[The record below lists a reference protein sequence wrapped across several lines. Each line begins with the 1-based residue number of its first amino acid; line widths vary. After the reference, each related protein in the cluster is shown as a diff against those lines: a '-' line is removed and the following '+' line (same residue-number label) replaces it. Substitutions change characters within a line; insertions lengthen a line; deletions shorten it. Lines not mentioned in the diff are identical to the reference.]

1 MQNGFC
7 MLTFHKK
14 PFSGEGIPP
23 LGHQQPSTSAV
34 PYWDQ
39 SPGLMISSHGNAVS
53 ENHKSLHHFSEHI
66 ITW

>member
-1 MQNGFC
+1 
-7 MLTFHKK
+7 MLIFHKK

-39 SPGLMISSHGNAVS
+39 SPGLMISSHRNAVS